1 MSESDLTIKLK
12 TAVVL
17 VKGFSR
23 QLQHGTGCFPL
34 TFTKEIDAIQLLA
47 MVIQI
52 WKKVLES

>member
-47 MVIQI
+47 MVFQI
-52 WKKVLES
+52 